1 MNILDADDITVNNIT
16 FDIKKNVKNVS
27 MDIFNGNKTYSFYEE
42 EINESTANIFFLFE
56 TPIHEAFG
64 HWVFESSIFLPYVKE
79 FTQLNNF
86 YVLINKNNE
95 RKYKKLFLQ
104 LFDILDKNVHYI
116 NNTKTYTTDICYE
129 SIPENNICIVCR
141 NYPLNQSCQNLT
153 DTMIEKYKLLLD
165 NFYHESIVNVNNISK
180 EIEHLFLPRSKSGN
194 FAPNDRQINYDVI
207 YNLLKDKEYMT
218 YDTIETNNF
227 IDQIKFVQ
235 NSKNIY
241 TNWGSSMLV
250 NGFFS
255 RNSNI
260 YILNKDISQMAY
272 VLLKIIVDIIEENN
286 TVIYI

>member
-1 MNILDADDITVNNIT
+1 MNILYAHDITVNNIT

-42 EINESTANIFFLFE
+42 KINETTANIFFLFE
-56 TPIHEAFG
+56 TPFHEAFG

-95 RKYKKLFLQ
+95 RKYKKSFLQ

-116 NNTKTYTTDICYE
+116 NNSKTYTTDICYD

-141 NYPLNQSCQNLT
+141 NYPLNQSSQNLT

-180 EIEHLFLPRSKSGN
+180 EIEHLFLPRSKSEN

-207 YNLLKDKEYMT
+207 HNLLKDKEYMT
-218 YDTIETNNF
+218 YDTTETNNF

-255 RNSNI
+255 INSNI
-260 YILNKDISQMAY
+260 FVLDKNNSQCAY
-272 VLLKIIVDIIEENN
+272 VLLKIIVDIIEANN
-286 TVIYI
+286 TVIYV